1 MRSGQSV
8 GFPNTAGGGGNSRVL
23 VLSGGV
29 AGSMCV
35 GNRAPGN
42 VLAGVALA
50 VGHGGELAEV
60 NEIITGGGYGVVS
73 RFPQRSS
80 ANCKV

>member
-1 MRSGQSV
+1 MGL
-8 GFPNTAGGGGNSRVL
+8 PNTAGGGGNGRTL

-35 GNRAPGN
+35 GNRAPGKI
-42 VLAGVALA
+42 LAVVALA
-50 VGHGGELAEV
+50 MGHGGELAEV

-73 RFPQRSS
+73 HFP
-80 ANCKV
+80 